1 MKTNEQWVLFT
12 YVGGEFTRL
21 SKPFQT
27 QQAAERARAK
37 LPEKEQR
44 TVGVGLIRS
53 RE

>member
-12 YVGGEFTRL
+12 YVGGELTPL
-21 SKPFQT
+21 SKPFRM

-44 TVGVGLIRS
+44 TVGVGVIRS